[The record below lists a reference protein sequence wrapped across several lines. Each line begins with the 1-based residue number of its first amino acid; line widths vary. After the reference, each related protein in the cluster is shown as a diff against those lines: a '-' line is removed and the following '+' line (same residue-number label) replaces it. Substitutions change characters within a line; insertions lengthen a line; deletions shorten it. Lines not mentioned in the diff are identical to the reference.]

1 MYDFLSTNI
10 EFLKGVGPARAQ
22 VLRQEGHIHTF
33 EDLLYYFPFR
43 YINKNNVVPI
53 AHIRDEQTYITV
65 KGRIVEVSE
74 KGGGRQKRLVATL
87 HDESGHLDL
96 IWFSGLK
103 WVKDKIKV
111 GQWVAAFGK
120 PNWFQGHFSLAHPDI
135 EVLAAGVVGSAGSSA
150 AASAAAG
157 SGAGGGANPAT
168 LEPVYS
174 MTEGMKKK
182 GLTLKGLSQI
192 ARQLFITG
200 AGQIPEMIPKAVLE
214 QYRLPDRETS
224 LREMHFPS
232 SPELWQ
238 AAKTRCKFEELFL
251 LQIHILKNKIA
262 KKQQTGFVFSDVG
275 ERFLA
280 FFNHN
285 LPFELTNAQ
294 KRVIREIRQDTKTGF
309 QMNRLLQG
317 DVGSGKTMVALMVML
332 LAIDNGFQA
341 CLMAPTEI
349 LARQHLQSFSKYLK
363 GLPVR
368 VALLCGA
375 TPKSERKTLLSDL
388 KQGELQIL
396 IGTHALLEDEV
407 VFKNL
412 GLAVIDEQHR
422 FGVAQR
428 AKLWHKNTL
437 PPHVLVMTATPIPRT
452 LGMTLYGDLDA
463 SVIDELPPN
472 RKPIKTVH
480 FTDSARLTVFAFM
493 RDEIKKGR
501 QIYVVYPLI
510 QESEN
515 LDLKDLMDGYE
526 SISRAFPLP
535 DYAVSIVHGK
545 MKPEV
550 KDYEMQRFIKG
561 ETQIMVSTTVIEVG
575 VDVPNASVMVI
586 ENSERFGLAQL
597 HQLRGRVGRGAEQ
610 SYCLL
615 MTGDKLSSDAQKR
628 VQTMVDTQDGFK
640 IAEADLQLRGPG
652 DLQGTQQSGV
662 LELRIANLV
671 EDAPIVQAARQAAM
685 DILSDDPTLRAEKN
699 RPLAMEIQHRKRS
712 NFWAQIS

>member
-10 EFLKGVGPARAQ
+10 EYLKGVGPARAQ
-22 VLRQEGHIHTF
+22 ILRQEAHIHTF

-43 YINKNNVVPI
+43 YINKNNIVKI
-53 AHIRDEQTYITV
+53 ARIQDDQTYITV
-65 KGRIVEVSE
+65 RGRIVGVSE
-74 KGGGRQKRLVATL
+74 KGGGRQKRLVANL
-87 HDESGHLDL
+87 HDDTGHIEL
-96 IWFSGLK
+96 IWFSGIK

-111 GQWVAAFGK
+111 GQWVSAFGK
-120 PNWFQGHFSLAHPDI
+120 PNFYQHQFSLAHPDI
-135 EVLAAGVVGSAGSSA
+135 EMLPPDAGFNAPADRTAG
-150 AASAAAG
+150 
-157 SGAGGGANPAT
+157 

-174 MTEGMKKK
+174 TTETMKKK
-182 GLTLKGLSQI
+182 GVTVKSLAQMT
-192 ARQLFITG
+192 RQLFVSG
-200 AGQIPEMIPKAVLE
+200 AGSIPEVLP
-214 QYRLPDRETS
+214 QSVLAKYGLLPREEA
-224 LREMHFPS
+224 LREMHFPT
-232 SPELWQ
+232 SPEQWQ
-238 AAKTRCKFEELFL
+238 KAKIRCKFEELFL
-251 LQIHILKNKIA
+251 LQINILQNKLA
-262 KKQQTGFVFSDVG
+262 KKQQPGFVFADVG
-275 ERFLA
+275 EHFLQ

-285 LPFELTNAQ
+285 LPFELTGAQ
-294 KRVIREIRQDTKTGF
+294 KRVIREIRQDTKTGL

-332 LAIDNGFQA
+332 LAIDNGFQT

-349 LARQHLQSFSKYLK
+349 LARQHHQSFLKNLK

-368 VALLCGA
+368 TALLCGA
-375 TPKSERKTLLSDL
+375 TPKAERKPLLMAL
-388 KQGELQIL
+388 AQGDIQIL

-428 AKLWHKNTL
+428 AKLWAKNAK

-452 LGMTLYGDLDA
+452 LGMTLYGDLDT

-472 RKPIKTVH
+472 RKPVRTLH
-480 FTDSARLTVFAFM
+480 FTDSARLRVFAFM
-493 RDEIKKGR
+493 REEIKKGR

-510 QESEN
+510 KESEN
-515 LDLKDLMDGYE
+515 LDLKDLMDGFE
-526 SISRAFPLP
+526 AISRAFPLP
-535 DYAVSIVHGK
+535 DYGVSIVHGQ
-545 MKPEV
+545 MKPDV
-550 KDYEMQRFIKG
+550 KAYEMQRFIKG

-615 MTGDKLSSDAQKR
+615 MTADKLSADAKKR
-628 VQTMVDTQDGFK
+628 IDTMVSTQDGFK

-662 LELRIANLV
+662 LELRVADLV

-685 DILSDDPTLRAEKN
+685 EILTDDPALATEKN
-699 RPLAMEIQHRKRS
+699 LPLALEVNHRKRE
-712 NFWAQIS
+712 NFWARIS

>member
-10 EFLKGVGPARAQ
+10 EYLKGVGPARAQ
-22 VLRQEGHIHTF
+22 ILRQEAHIHTF

-43 YINKNNVVPI
+43 YINKNNIVKI
-53 AHIRDEQTYITV
+53 AQIQDDQTYITV
-65 KGRIVEVSE
+65 RGRIVGLSE
-74 KGGGRQKRLVATL
+74 KGGGRQRRLVASL
-87 HDESGHLDL
+87 HDDTGHIDL

-103 WVKDKIKV
+103 WIKDKLKV
-111 GQWVAAFGK
+111 GQWVSAFGK
-120 PNWFQGHFSLAHPDI
+120 PNLYQHQFSLAHPDI
-135 EVLAAGVVGSAGSSA
+135 EILPPDADLNLPAAPSSA
-150 AASAAAG
+150 
-157 SGAGGGANPAT
+157 

-174 MTEGMKKK
+174 TTETMKKK
-182 GLTLKGLSQI
+182 GVTVKSLTQMT
-192 ARQLFITG
+192 RQLFVSG
-200 AGQIPEMIPKAVLE
+200 AGAIPEILPRTVLE
-214 QYRLPDRETS
+214 KYRLMPREEA

-232 SPELWQ
+232 SPQTWQ
-238 AAKTRCKFEELFL
+238 YARTRCKFEELFL
-251 LQIHILKNKIA
+251 LQINILQNKLS
-262 KKQQTGFVFSDVG
+262 KKQQPGFVFADVG
-275 ERFLA
+275 EQFLH

-285 LPFELTNAQ
+285 LPFELTGAQ
-294 KRVIREIRQDTKTGF
+294 KRVIREIRQDTKTGL

-349 LARQHLQSFSKYLK
+349 LARQHHQSFLKHLK

-368 VALLCGA
+368 TALLCGA
-375 TPKSERKTLLSDL
+375 TPKAERKPLLMAL
-388 KQGELQIL
+388 AQGDIQIL

-428 AKLWHKNTL
+428 AKLWAKNSK

-452 LGMTLYGDLDA
+452 LGMTLYGDLDT
-463 SVIDELPPN
+463 SIIDELPPN
-472 RKPIKTVH
+472 RKPIQTVH
-480 FTDSARLTVFAFM
+480 FTDSARLRVFAFM
-493 RDEIKKGR
+493 KEEIRKGR

-510 QESEN
+510 KESEN

-535 DYAVSIVHGK
+535 EYAVSIVHGQ
-545 MKPEV
+545 MKPDV
-550 KDYEMQRFIKG
+550 KAYEMQRFIKG

-615 MTGDKLSSDAQKR
+615 MTADRLSADAKKR
-628 VQTMVDTQDGFK
+628 IQTMVDTQDGFK

-662 LELRIANLV
+662 LELRIADLV
-671 EDAPIVQAARQAAM
+671 EDAPIVQAARNAAM
-685 DILSDDPTLRAEKN
+685 EILTEDPTLTMEKN
-699 RPLAMEIQHRKRS
+699 LPLALEVRHRKRE
-712 NFWAQIS
+712 NFWARIS

>member
-10 EFLKGVGPARAQ
+10 EYLKGVGPARAQ
-22 VLRQEGHIHTF
+22 ILRQEAHIHTF

-43 YINKNNVVPI
+43 YINKNNIVKI
-53 AHIRDEQTYITV
+53 ARIQDDQTYITV
-65 KGRIVEVSE
+65 RGRIVGLSE
-74 KGGGRQKRLVATL
+74 KGGGRQKRLVASL
-87 HDESGHLDL
+87 HDDTGHIDL

-103 WVKDKIKV
+103 WIKDKLKV
-111 GQWVAAFGK
+111 GQWISAFGK
-120 PNWFQGHFSLAHPDI
+120 PNLYQHQFSLAHPDVEI
-135 EVLAAGVVGSAGSSA
+135 LPPNADLNPPAAP
-150 AASAAAG
+150 ASA
-157 SGAGGGANPAT
+157 

-174 MTEGMKKK
+174 TTETMKKK
-182 GLTLKGLSQI
+182 GVTVKSLAQMT
-192 ARQLFITG
+192 RQLFISG
-200 AGQIPEMIPKAVLE
+200 AGSIPEVLPKTVLE
-214 QYRLPDRETS
+214 KYRLLPREEA
-224 LREMHFPS
+224 LREMHFPT
-232 SPELWQ
+232 SPQQWQ
-238 AAKTRCKFEELFL
+238 NARIRCKFEELFL
-251 LQIHILKNKIA
+251 LQINILQNKLA
-262 KKQQTGFVFSDVG
+262 KKQQAGFVFADVG
-275 ERFLA
+275 EQFLH

-285 LPFELTNAQ
+285 LPFELTGAQ
-294 KRVIREIRQDTKTGF
+294 KRVIREIRQDTKTGL

-349 LARQHLQSFSKYLK
+349 LARQHHQSFLKFLK

-368 VALLCGA
+368 AALLCGA
-375 TPKSERKTLLSDL
+375 TPKAERKPLLMAL
-388 KQGELQIL
+388 AQGDIQIL

-428 AKLWHKNTL
+428 AKLWAKNSK

-452 LGMTLYGDLDA
+452 LGMTLYGDLDT
-463 SVIDELPPN
+463 SIIDELPPN
-472 RKPIKTVH
+472 RKPIQTVH
-480 FTDSARLTVFAFM
+480 FTDSARLRVFAFM
-493 RDEIKKGR
+493 KEEIRKGR

-510 QESEN
+510 KESEN

-535 DYAVSIVHGK
+535 EYAVSIVHGQ
-545 MKPEV
+545 MKPDV
-550 KDYEMQRFIKG
+550 KAYEMQRFIKG

-615 MTGDKLSSDAQKR
+615 MTADKLSADAKKR
-628 VQTMVDTQDGFK
+628 IQTMVDTQDGFK
-640 IAEADLQLRGPG
+640 IAEDDLQLRGPG

-662 LELRIANLV
+662 LELRIADLV
-671 EDAPIVQAARQAAM
+671 EDAPIVQAARAAAM
-685 DILSDDPTLRAEKN
+685 EILADDPTLASEKN
-699 RPLAMEIQHRKRS
+699 LPLALEVRHRKRE
-712 NFWAQIS
+712 NFWAKIS

>member
-10 EFLKGVGPARAQ
+10 EYLKGVGPARAQ
-22 VLRQEGHIHTF
+22 ILRQEAHIHTF

-43 YINKNNVVPI
+43 YINKNNIVKI
-53 AHIRDEQTYITV
+53 AQIQDEQTYITV
-65 KGRIVEVSE
+65 RGRIVGLSE
-74 KGGGRQKRLVATL
+74 KGGGRQKRLVASL
-87 HDESGHLDL
+87 HDDTGHIDL

-103 WVKDKIKV
+103 WIKDKIKV
-111 GQWVAAFGK
+111 GQWVSAFGK
-120 PNWFQGHFSLAHPDI
+120 PNLYQHQFSLAHPDI
-135 EVLAAGVVGSAGSSA
+135 EILPPNADLNPPAAP
-150 AASAAAG
+150 ASA
-157 SGAGGGANPAT
+157 

-174 MTEGMKKK
+174 TTETMKKK
-182 GLTLKGLSQI
+182 GLTIKSLTQI
-192 ARQLFITG
+192 TRQLFASG
-200 AGQIPEMIPKAVLE
+200 AGAIPEVLPKSVLE
-214 QYRLPDRETS
+214 KYRLLPREEA
-224 LREMHFPS
+224 LREMHFPT
-232 SPELWQ
+232 SPQQWQ
-238 AAKTRCKFEELFL
+238 NARTRCKFEELFL
-251 LQIHILKNKIA
+251 LQINILQNKLS
-262 KKQQTGFVFSDVG
+262 KKQQAGFIFPDVG
-275 ERFLA
+275 EQFLH

-285 LPFELTNAQ
+285 LPFELTGAQ

-317 DVGSGKTMVALMVML
+317 DVGSGKTMVALMIML

-349 LARQHLQSFSKYLK
+349 LARQHHQSFLKNLK

-368 VALLCGA
+368 TALLCGA
-375 TPKSERKTLLSDL
+375 TPKAERKPLLL
-388 KQGELQIL
+388 ALAQGDIQIL

-428 AKLWHKNTL
+428 AKLWAKNSK

-452 LGMTLYGDLDA
+452 LGMTLYGDLDT

-472 RKPIKTVH
+472 RKPIQTVH
-480 FTDSARLTVFAFM
+480 FTDSARLRVFAFM
-493 RDEIKKGR
+493 KEEIRKGR

-510 QESEN
+510 KESEN

-535 DYAVSIVHGK
+535 EYAVSIVHGQ
-545 MKPEV
+545 MKPDV
-550 KDYEMQRFIKG
+550 KAYEMQRFIKG

-615 MTGDKLSSDAQKR
+615 MTADKLSADAKKR
-628 VQTMVDTQDGFK
+628 IQTMVDTQDGFK

-662 LELRIANLV
+662 LELRIADLV
-671 EDAPIVQAARQAAM
+671 EDAPIVQAARTAAM
-685 DILSDDPTLRAEKN
+685 EILAEDPTLALEKN
-699 RPLAMEIQHRKRS
+699 LPLALEVRHRKRE
-712 NFWAQIS
+712 NFWARIS

>member
-10 EFLKGVGPARAQ
+10 EYLKGVGPARAQ
-22 VLRQEGHIHTF
+22 ILRQEAHIHTF

-43 YINKNNVVPI
+43 YINKNNIVKI
-53 AHIRDEQTYITV
+53 AQIQDDQTYITV
-65 KGRIVEVSE
+65 RGRIVGLSE
-74 KGGGRQKRLVATL
+74 KGGGRQRRLVASL
-87 HDESGHLDL
+87 HDDTGHIDL

-103 WVKDKIKV
+103 WIKDKIKV
-111 GQWVAAFGK
+111 GQWVSAFGK
-120 PNWFQGHFSLAHPDI
+120 PNLYQHQFSLAHPDI
-135 EVLAAGVVGSAGSSA
+135 EILPPDADLNLPAAPSSA
-150 AASAAAG
+150 
-157 SGAGGGANPAT
+157 
-168 LEPVYS
+168 LEPIYS
-174 MTEGMKKK
+174 TTETMKKK
-182 GLTLKGLSQI
+182 GVTVKSLTQMT
-192 ARQLFITG
+192 RQLFASG
-200 AGQIPEMIPKAVLE
+200 AGSIPEILPRTVLE
-214 QYRLPDRETS
+214 KYRLMSREEA
-224 LREMHFPS
+224 LREMHFPT
-232 SPELWQ
+232 SPQTWQ
-238 AAKTRCKFEELFL
+238 YARTRCKFEELFL
-251 LQIHILKNKIA
+251 LQINILQNKLS
-262 KKQQTGFVFSDVG
+262 KKQQPGFVFADVG
-275 ERFLA
+275 EQFLH

-285 LPFELTNAQ
+285 LPFELTGAQ
-294 KRVIREIRQDTKTGF
+294 KRVIREIRQDTKTGL

-349 LARQHLQSFSKYLK
+349 LARQHHQSFLKNLK

-368 VALLCGA
+368 TALLCGA
-375 TPKSERKTLLSDL
+375 TPKAERKPLLMAL
-388 KQGELQIL
+388 AQGDIQIL

-428 AKLWHKNTL
+428 AKLWAKNRK

-452 LGMTLYGDLDA
+452 LGMTLYGDLDT

-472 RKPIKTVH
+472 RKPIQTVH
-480 FTDSARLTVFAFM
+480 FTDSARLRVFAFM
-493 RDEIKKGR
+493 KEEIRKGR

-510 QESEN
+510 KESEN

-526 SISRAFPLP
+526 SISRAFPP
-535 DYAVSIVHGK
+535 PEYAVSIVHGQ
-545 MKPEV
+545 MKPDV
-550 KDYEMQRFIKG
+550 KAYEMQRFIKG

-615 MTGDKLSSDAQKR
+615 MTADRLSADAKKR
-628 VQTMVDTQDGFK
+628 IQTMVDTQDGFK

-662 LELRIANLV
+662 LELRIADLV
-671 EDAPIVQAARQAAM
+671 EDAPIVQAARNAAM
-685 DILSDDPTLRAEKN
+685 EILTEDPTLTAEKN
-699 RPLAMEIQHRKRS
+699 LPLALEVRHRKRE
-712 NFWAQIS
+712 NFWARIS

>member
-10 EFLKGVGPARAQ
+10 EYLKGVGPARAQ
-22 VLRQEGHIHTF
+22 ILRQEAHIHTF

-43 YINKNNVVPI
+43 YINKNNIVKI
-53 AHIRDEQTYITV
+53 AQIQDDQTYITV
-65 KGRIVEVSE
+65 RGRIVGLSE
-74 KGGGRQKRLVATL
+74 KGGGRQRRLVASL
-87 HDESGHLDL
+87 HDDTGHIDL

-103 WVKDKIKV
+103 WIKDKIKV
-111 GQWVAAFGK
+111 GQWVSAFGK
-120 PNWFQGHFSLAHPDI
+120 PNLYQHQFSLAHPDI
-135 EVLAAGVVGSAGSSA
+135 EILPPDADLNLPAAPSSA
-150 AASAAAG
+150 
-157 SGAGGGANPAT
+157 
-168 LEPVYS
+168 LEPIYS
-174 MTEGMKKK
+174 TTETMKKK
-182 GLTLKGLSQI
+182 GVTVKSLTQMT
-192 ARQLFITG
+192 RQLFASG
-200 AGQIPEMIPKAVLE
+200 AESIPEILPRTVLE
-214 QYRLPDRETS
+214 KYRLMSREEA
-224 LREMHFPS
+224 LREMHFPTA
-232 SPELWQ
+232 PQTWQ
-238 AAKTRCKFEELFL
+238 YARTRCKFEELFL
-251 LQIHILKNKIA
+251 LQINILQNKLS
-262 KKQQTGFVFSDVG
+262 KKQQPGFVFADVG
-275 ERFLA
+275 EQFLH

-285 LPFELTNAQ
+285 LPFELTSAQ
-294 KRVIREIRQDTKTGF
+294 KRVIREIRQDTKTGL

-349 LARQHLQSFSKYLK
+349 LARQHHQSFLKNLK

-368 VALLCGA
+368 TALLCGA
-375 TPKSERKTLLSDL
+375 TPKAERKPLLMAL
-388 KQGELQIL
+388 AQGDIQIL

-428 AKLWHKNTL
+428 AKLWAKNRK

-452 LGMTLYGDLDA
+452 LGMTLYGDLDT

-472 RKPIKTVH
+472 RKPIQTVH
-480 FTDSARLTVFAFM
+480 FTDSARLRVFAFM
-493 RDEIKKGR
+493 KEEIRKGR

-510 QESEN
+510 KESEN

-526 SISRAFPLP
+526 SISRAFPP
-535 DYAVSIVHGK
+535 PEYAVSIVHGQ
-545 MKPEV
+545 MKPDV
-550 KDYEMQRFIKG
+550 KAYEMQRFIKG

-615 MTGDKLSSDAQKR
+615 MTADRLSADAKKR
-628 VQTMVDTQDGFK
+628 IQTMVDTQDGFK

-662 LELRIANLV
+662 LELRIADLV
-671 EDAPIVQAARQAAM
+671 EDAPIVQAARNAAM
-685 DILSDDPTLRAEKN
+685 EILTEDPTLTAEKN
-699 RPLAMEIQHRKRS
+699 LPLALEVRHRKRE
-712 NFWAQIS
+712 NFWARIS